1 MDMTI
6 PSQTDPM
13 GHGRRK
19 VRIVGLGLDYGDLPQ
34 MIRECIAGAE
44 ILVGGD
50 RQLEAFRDHAARKVV
65 IKAPLDRVIEQ
76 VSQASRRGR
85 EVVVLADGDPG
96 FFGIG
101 RRLVTALGSDNVEIF
116 PNLTTLQAAAARIR
130 IPWGEIPTV
139 SLHGRKHLSPLL
151 NALTRGDWVAI
162 FTDGDWHPGRI
173 AETLIE
179 RQVDTFRMHIFE
191 DLWQEQE
198 KINSVELNE
207 ACGRRY
213 AELNFVLL
221 ERIGAAEIGHG
232 LGLEDDSYLHD
243 QGLITKR
250 EVRAVGLAMLRIERG
265 DTVWDLGAGC
275 GSVAIEAAFLASRGR
290 VLAVEKEASRVRL
303 IKRNIRRTGAYGVE
317 VIQGEMPDC
326 LDGLPEPDRIFL
338 GGGLG
343 SGADVLA
350 ASFERL
356 KEGGRMVVHAVL
368 LGTLEKARTFLDHQR
383 APYRFVQVQVS
394 RSKDLAGDERL
405 EALNPVYIVSAL
417 KPASRL
423 RRE

>member
-1 MDMTI
+1 
-6 PSQTDPM
+6 
-13 GHGRRK
+13 
-19 VRIVGLGLDYGDLPQ
+19 
-34 MIRECIAGAE
+34 MIRERIAGAE
-44 ILVGGD
+44 ILVGGE
-50 RQLEAFRDHAARKVV
+50 RQLEAFRDHPARKIA

-76 VSQASRRGR
+76 VSQARQRER

-101 RRLVTALGSDNVEIF
+101 SRLVKALGSDHVEIY

-130 IPWGEIPTV
+130 IPWGEITTV
-139 SLHGRKHLSPLL
+139 SLHGREHLSPLL
-151 NALTRGDWVAI
+151 NALTKNDWVGV
-162 FTDGDWHPGRI
+162 FTDRDWHPGRI

-198 KINSVELNE
+198 KISTLELKK
-207 ACGRRY
+207 ACGRPY

-221 ERIGAAEIGHG
+221 ERIGAPDIRHG
-232 LGLEDDSYLHD
+232 LGLEDESYLHG

-250 EVRAVGLAMLRIERG
+250 EIRAVGLAMLRIEPG

-290 VLAVEKEASRVRL
+290 VLAVEREASRVRL
-303 IKRNIRRTGAYGVE
+303 IQSNIRRIGAYGVE
-317 VIQGEMPDC
+317 VIHGEMPGC

-338 GGGLG
+338 GGGVG
-343 SGADVLA
+343 SGPDVLA
-350 ASFERL
+350 ASFRRL

-368 LGTLEKARTFLDHQR
+368 LGTLEKARAFLDHHQ

-394 RSKDLAGDERL
+394 RSRDLAGDERL
-405 EALNPVYIVSAL
+405 EALNPVYIVSTL
-417 KPASRL
+417 KPVKG
-423 RRE
+423 